1 MDGHTVCCSLLNLT
15 FNPMAAYLSKAGLTS
30 LWAKIK
36 AKFLLKSGGTISGA
50 LTVNGTLAARNG
62 VELYGGTPYIDF
74 HYNSTTTD
82 YTSRIIEEAN
92 GRLAINDIMY
102 VNRST
107 GQVAIGTTWFDQKFR
122 VEGACVFGQNN
133 NYSLYAAG
141 GLLHN
146 DPNGNA
152 GYNISGNGYATFVQ
166 TVTAT
171 SFSQSSDRRVK
182 RNIRDVGAADMRRAM
197 NVRMVGFRFVAD
209 KEKMRHYGVIAQE
222 LEEAGLG
229 HLVRT
234 NEKGMKSVDYT
245 ALLCLKIAMLEK
257 RLAEL
262 EKGKVMIMAKEANVM
277 GWIASK
283 TKNILRRWIQQR
295 KQWHGE

>member
-1 MDGHTVCCSLLNLT
+1 
-15 FNPMAAYLSKAGLTS
+15 MAAYLSKTGLTS

-36 AKFLLKSGGTISGA
+36 SKFLLKSGGTISGD
-50 LTVNGTLAARNG
+50 LTVNGTITARKNI
-62 VELYGGTPYIDF
+62 ELYGSMPCLDF
-74 HYNSTTTD
+74 HYGNSTTD
-82 YTSRIIEEAN
+82 FTSRIIEDTN
-92 GRLAINDIMY
+92 GRLSVNNTLYIN
-102 VNRST
+102 RTT

-122 VEGACVFGQNN
+122 VDGSCVLGQNN

-141 GLLHN
+141 GLVHN

-152 GYNISGNGYATFVQ
+152 GYNISSNGYATFRQ
-166 TVTAT
+166 TVTANT
-171 SFSQSSDRRVK
+171 FSQSSDRRMK
-182 RNIRDVGAADMRRAM
+182 KNIQNVSVTDMRRAM
-197 NVRMVGFRFVAD
+197 NVRMVGFRFRTD

-262 EKGKVMIMAKEANVM
+262 EKGKVMIMAKEIKKR
-277 GWIASK
+277 G
-283 TKNILRRWIQQR
+283 R
-295 KQWHGE
+295 KKMLFFIKSLIWKV